1 MRLHATEICAD
12 FSILAPESC
21 AGADAFKVCADA
33 DFICARAV

>member
-1 MRLHATEICAD
+1 MLHATEICAD

-21 AGADAFKVCADA
+21 AGADVCADA